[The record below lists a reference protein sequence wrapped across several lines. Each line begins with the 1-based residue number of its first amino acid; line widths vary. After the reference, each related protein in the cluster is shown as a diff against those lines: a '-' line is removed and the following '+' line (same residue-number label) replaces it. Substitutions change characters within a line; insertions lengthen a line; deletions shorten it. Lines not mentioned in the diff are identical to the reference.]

1 MKSQAICAI
10 VRTLPGFPIGRNN
23 ADFIIRAVC
32 AGIML
37 RQCPLRAVRPETLH
51 TPANIDAYHILCRRE
66 ASCRIF
72 HNAPPNAGTPQVWKV
87 RAMDN
92 IIARY
97 EDYLIHTKH
106 ASANTVSSYMRD
118 IRQYASY
125 LSGIDVD
132 VLDADQSVV
141 SAYMQW
147 LQSIGKSPATV
158 SRCLASLKSLYL
170 FALSEDEIEKNPVHN
185 IKVEKAEKKL
195 PQILTGKEVEL
206 LLEQP
211 RTSDMK
217 GCRDKAMLE
226 VLYATGI
233 RVSELINLNI
243 DDVSITGGFIRCESG
258 GKTRIIPLYPEA
270 VQALRTYIDDVRL
283 KMLANPSEHSL
294 FVNVSGER
302 MSRQGF
308 WKIIKFYQEK
318 AQIDKDI
325 TPHTLRHSFAA
336 HLLENGADLRS
347 IQEML
352 GHSDISS
359 TQVYAHLVKQ
369 NLKSVYNKYHPK
381 A

>member
-1 MKSQAICAI
+1 
-10 VRTLPGFPIGRNN
+10 
-23 ADFIIRAVC
+23 
-32 AGIML
+32 
-37 RQCPLRAVRPETLH
+37 
-51 TPANIDAYHILCRRE
+51 
-66 ASCRIF
+66 
-72 HNAPPNAGTPQVWKV
+72 
-87 RAMDN
+87 MDN

-132 VLDADQSVV
+132 VLEADQSVV

-170 FALSEDEIEKNPVHN
+170 FALSEDEIEQNPVHN

-233 RVSELINLNI
+233 RVSELIGLNV
-243 DDVSITGGFIRCESG
+243 DDVSLTGGFLRCASG
-258 GKTRIIPLYPEA
+258 EKLRLIPLYPEA
-270 VQALRTYIDDVRL
+270 VSVLKDYMENVR
-283 KMLANPSEHSL
+283 PSMVAEPGERSL

-302 MSRQGF
+302 MSRQGL
-308 WKIIKFYQEK
+308 WKIIKYYQEK
-318 AQIDKDI
+318 AHIDKEI

-359 TQVYAHLVKQ
+359 TQVYAQLVKQ
-369 NLKSVYNKYHPK
+369 NLKAVYNKYHPK